1 MKSGMVAQRI
11 GDEIVISAIYNTE
24 KMKEDEY
31 FHSVVKSEKETILVR
46 GVK

>member
-1 MKSGMVAQRI
+1 MVAQRI
-11 GDEIVISAIYNTE
+11 GDEIVISAVYNSE

-31 FHSVVKSEKETILVR
+31 FHSVVKTKDESMLVR

>member
-1 MKSGMVAQRI
+1 M
-11 GDEIVISAIYNTE
+11 ISAVFNNE

-31 FHSVVKSEKETILVR
+31 FHSVVKSEKQTILVR

>member
-1 MKSGMVAQRI
+1 M
-11 GDEIVISAIYNTE
+11 ISAVFNSE

-31 FHSVVKSEKETILVR
+31 FHSVVKSEKETIMVR